1 MVRRLLAL
9 LALLQLSLAVAAS
22 PRMDLFIEQAE
33 QQLGYAFEAKLV
45 AGGMQQN
52 LSSIDL
58 SPLRE
63 NFGVVIEEYSGT
75 TANTPA
81 ASEQRL
87 LMKLFPRRTGELQVP
102 ALNFS
107 GATSSPHDVQ
117 VLPARGTAGAINLD
131 YHLSNARPWQ
141 REQLLV
147 TVNVSTPD
155 KFARLEIADE
165 QDPDYEI
172 RTIPAT
178 KETRAGT
185 TLLGSGWVIFPLQ
198 SGPQSISLPP
208 VLYHL
213 QGTVERR
220 FYLPDIQLNVKSLP
234 RYIPPLMPVGQVFIE
249 SAIDA
254 SHPLT
259 TGETYDW
266 TLRLHSPALLSHF
279 LPPVLRQIGSTDTS
293 RFLTA
298 RSKRSE
304 EINHRGSHGEVVH
317 SVPFQPLRTGPL
329 RLPEL
334 RVQYFDPVA
343 GRVVIAE
350 YQPPQKW
357 SIALYWQLLLGAG
370 LLLTAVLFTRTG
382 RHYWLRWRRRRRH
395 MREAIE
401 YIGAATTD
409 RQLRQA
415 LHLIARA
422 ENWPANLSIKKW
434 NEYWNRQY
442 SPPATSVMENLS
454 IACYARAGSD
464 TMKNRDALLKLINNR
479 QSNRRFLQVSPG

>member
-1 MVRRLLAL
+1 MT
-9 LALLQLSLAVAAS
+9 VAAS
-22 PRMDLFIEQAE
+22 PRMNLLIDQAE

-45 AGGMQQN
+45 ARGMQQN

-58 SPLRE
+58 SPLRK

-75 TANTPA
+75 TGDTPA
-81 ASEQRL
+81 NSEQRL
-87 LMKLFPRRTGELQVP
+87 LMTLFPRRPGKLQVP

-107 GATSSPHDVQ
+107 GATASHYEVT
-117 VLPARGTAGAINLD
+117 VLPARGPAGAINLD

-147 TVNVSTPD
+147 TVHVSTPD

-185 TLLGSGWVIFPLQ
+185 TRLGSGWIIFPLQ
-198 SGPQSISLPP
+198 SGLQSISLPP
-208 VLYHL
+208 VLYPL

-249 SAIDA
+249 SEIDTG
-254 SHPLT
+254 HPLT
-259 TGETYDW
+259 TGQTYDW
-266 TLRLHSPALLSHF
+266 NIRLHSPALLSHF
-279 LPPVLRQIGSTDTS
+279 LPPVLRQIGATNTT
-293 RFLTA
+293 RFLAA

-304 EINHRGSHGEVVH
+304 DVSHRGSHAEVVH
-317 SVPFQPLRTGPL
+317 TVPFQPLRTGPL

-334 RVQYFDPVA
+334 RGQYFDPVA
-343 GRVVIAE
+343 GRGEVAE

-357 SIALYWQLLLGAG
+357 SIALYWKLLLGAG
-370 LLLTAVLFTRTG
+370 LLLAVVLLTRAG
-382 RHYWLRWRRRRRH
+382 RRYWLCWRMRRGY

-442 SPPATSVMENLS
+442 SPPATSVMESLS
-454 IACYARAGSD
+454 IACYARGGTD
-464 TMKNRDALLKLINNR
+464 TVENRVALLKLVNSR